1 MRFAGFWIRFV
12 AFFIDG
18 IVSGLGYV
26 FMVIDPSIASLASL
40 VLGVGN
46 QVVLQGLKGQS
57 VGKMVVGLQVI
68 KTSGEDISIVT
79 AILRYIGQF
88 ISAFILF
95 IGYLMVAFS
104 AKKQGLHDKIAGTY
118 VIYKKTRNQAA

>member
-12 AFFIDG
+12 AFLIDG
-18 IVSGLGYV
+18 IVSSLGYV
-26 FMVIDPSIASLASL
+26 FMVFDDSLASLVVL

-68 KTSGEDISIVT
+68 KTNGEDISIVT
-79 AILRYIGQF
+79 AIIRYIGQL

-118 VIYKKTRNQAA
+118 VIYKKSRNQ